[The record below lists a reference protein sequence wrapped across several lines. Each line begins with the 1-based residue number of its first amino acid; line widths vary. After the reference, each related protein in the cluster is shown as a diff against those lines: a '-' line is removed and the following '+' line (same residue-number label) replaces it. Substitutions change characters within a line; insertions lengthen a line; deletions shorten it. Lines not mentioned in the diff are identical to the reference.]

1 MTNVMKAIVLH
12 QPWATLIAL
21 GVKTIETRSSP
32 PNGPMRPDGVRGF
45 PGLPIE
51 PGERIAIV
59 AGTKPVKKKAKI
71 GRHEVWPADHPDRP
85 HPNHPDGRPDRL
97 YDNDNE
103 GRRLLSIGS
112 WRPLPLGRVVATV
125 RVTEALPMVAETGE
139 YDDELYQT
147 IGQDTL
153 YRQTVVGDPAIASN
167 VRCTHFH
174 DQVPYGDYA
183 PGRWGWM
190 LADVEQVDW
199 PVEVVRGSRQ
209 GVFEIGDKS

>member
-59 AGTKPVKKKAKI
+59 AGTKRPSAAHPGSTRRPAVGDWCVYRNSKSDLLNDFSVV
-71 GRHEVWPADHPDRP
+71 GLPSWQRH
-85 HPNHPDGRPDRL
+85 
-97 YDNDNE
+97 
-103 GRRLLSIGS
+103 
-112 WRPLPLGRVVATV
+112 PLPLGRVVATV
-125 RVTEALPMVAETGE
+125 RVTEALPMVAEAGE

-153 YRQTVVGDPAIASN
+153 YRQTVVGDPAIALN